1 MALWI
6 DKHRPLKLEEL
17 TIQPQANAILQNI
30 CQSFSFP
37 HLLFSGPPGSGKKTR
52 VLAFLRALFNS
63 EIELAKMR
71 SEYRT
76 IEVNDTKTI
85 EVQVTS
91 SPFHVELTPA
101 DSGNNDR
108 HVISFFLKE
117 IAASQTVNNAK
128 VPIKIVIINEAHRL
142 SRLAQQA
149 LRRTMEKY
157 AKACRIILI
166 CDSLSQI
173 IEPVRSRCLIIRTP
187 RVSPEEVSTVIEQIA
202 TAEGLEISSEGCGQL
217 IKESQGN
224 LRRAINLIQMLSIQ
238 KKDSG
243 VQQVLPEWEKY
254 TDDLVQIMLESD
266 IKPDTMKQIRNHL
279 YELLVH
285 CIPPTEI
292 FKRILTKLCS
302 KTDQQLIP
310 QITEAAAIYESRM
323 QSGTKPIFHLEA
335 FVARFICIYRDYLAD
350 VSVN

>member
-6 DKHRPLKLEEL
+6 DRHRPLKLEEL
-17 TIQPQANAILQNI
+17 SIQPQANAILQNI

-52 VLAFLRALFNS
+52 VMAFLRALFDS
-63 EIELAKMR
+63 EIELARMK

-76 IEVNDTKTI
+76 IEIKDSKTI

-91 SPFHVELTPA
+91 SPCHVELTPA

-117 IAASQTVNNAK
+117 IAASQTVNSSK
-128 VPIKIVIINEAHRL
+128 VPIKVVIINEAHRL

-157 AKACRIILI
+157 AKTCRIILI

-187 RVSPEEVSTVIEQIA
+187 RVSPEEVSAVIAQIS
-202 TAEGLEISSEGCGQL
+202 TSEKLDISPEIADQL
-217 IKESQGN
+217 VKESQGN
-224 LRRAINLIQMLSIQ
+224 LRRAINLLQMLSIQ
-238 KKDSG
+238 KKDS
-243 VQQVLPEWEKY
+243 VEQILPEWEKY
-254 TDDLVQIMLESD
+254 IDELVQIIVGSD
-266 IKPDTMKQIRNHL
+266 ISPDTMKKIRNHL

-292 FKRILTKLCS
+292 FKRLLTKLCS
-302 KTDQQLIP
+302 KTDQQLVP
-310 QITEAAAIYESRM
+310 SITEAAAIYESRM
-323 QSGTKPIFHLEA
+323 QNGTKPIFHLEA
-335 FVARFICIYRDYLAD
+335 FVARFICIYRDYLAEIA
-350 VSVN
+350 S

>member
-6 DKHRPLKLEEL
+6 DRHRPLKLEEL
-17 TIQPQANAILQNI
+17 TIQPHANNILQNI
-30 CQSFSFP
+30 CHSFSFP

-52 VLAFLRALFNS
+52 VMAFLRALFNS
-63 EIELAKMR
+63 EIELSKMR
-71 SEYRT
+71 SEYQS
-76 IEVNDTKTI
+76 IIINDSKTI

-101 DSGNNDR
+101 DYGNNDR
-108 HVISFFLKE
+108 NIITYFLKDV
-117 IAASQTVNNAK
+117 AASQSVNASNAPVK
-128 VPIKIVIINEAHRL
+128 VVIINEAHRL

-157 AKACRIILI
+157 AKTCRIILI

-187 RVSPEEVSTVIEQIA
+187 RVSPEEISAVIEQVA
-202 TAEGLEISSEGCGQL
+202 AAEKLELTPDIIGDLIS
-217 IKESQGN
+217 ESQGN

-238 KKDSG
+238 KKGSN
-243 VQQVLPEWEKY
+243 VQDITPEWEKY
-254 TDDLVQIMLESD
+254 TDDLVKIMVESD
-266 IKPDTMKQIRNHL
+266 INPDTMKKIRNHL

-285 CIPPTEI
+285 CVPPTEI
-292 FKRILTKLCS
+292 FKRILTKLCVKS
-302 KTDQQLIP
+302 DQQLIP
-310 QITEAAAIYESRM
+310 HITEAAAIYEARM
-323 QSGTKPIFHLEA
+323 QNGTKPIFHLEA

-350 VSVN
+350 IGT

>member
-6 DKHRPLKLEEL
+6 DRHRPLKLEEL
-17 TIQPQANAILQNI
+17 SIQPQANAILQNI
-30 CQSFSFP
+30 SQSFSFP

-52 VLAFLRALFNS
+52 VMAFLRALFDS
-63 EIELAKMR
+63 EIELARMK
-71 SEYRT
+71 SEYRS
-76 IEVNDTKTI
+76 IEIKDSKTI

-91 SPFHVELTPA
+91 SPCHVELTPA

-117 IAASQTVNNAK
+117 IAASQTVNSSK
-128 VPIKIVIINEAHRL
+128 VPIKVVIINEAHRL

-157 AKACRIILI
+157 AKTCRIILI

-187 RVSPEEVSTVIEQIA
+187 RVSPEEVSAVLAQIS
-202 TAEGLEISSEGCGQL
+202 TSEKLDISPEIADQL
-217 IKESQGN
+217 VKESQGN
-224 LRRAINLIQMLSIQ
+224 LRRAINLLQMLSIQ
-238 KKDSG
+238 KKDN
-243 VQQVLPEWEKY
+243 VEQILPEWEKY
-254 TDDLVQIMLESD
+254 IDELVQIIVGSD
-266 IKPDTMKQIRNHL
+266 ISPDTMKKIRNHL

-292 FKRILTKLCS
+292 FKRLLTKLCS
-302 KTDQQLIP
+302 KTDQQLVP
-310 QITEAAAIYESRM
+310 SITEAAAIYESRM
-323 QSGTKPIFHLEA
+323 QNGTKPIFHLEA
-335 FVARFICIYRDYLAD
+335 FVARFICIYRDYLAEIA
-350 VSVN
+350 S